1 MKEVQNTPEKNKKE
15 NLRQAAFKYADDEY
29 KRKIQKI
36 LRVVLSKELSVVE
49 TEEPSRFSLDLML
62 SSLETDELRRFYEG
76 FYLVR
81 VARNVALIEV
91 TSIKF
96 SDNQNNDSL
105 VLETRQYTDSELKK
119 KYSELCERGN
129 YHFFLPSN
137 YHLAIP
143 LVMEFTKA
151 NYLGAVL
158 LEDMEPSI
166 SQDERSTALS
176 NRQMEYLLRTARDLG
191 TSFIFT
197 GNNYEYTQTQS
208 HYLKLF
214 KLPLPKQKTLKFLA
228 KAWIEHNDSVL
239 QKLLIFPSGK
249 AEDFVKDEM
258 SEQIS
263 PILLGTTIEEA
274 ISILGNA
281 LSELQEANKGT
292 KCEITE
298 FYNFLSQERKDF
310 LRSKKIEIVEREERK
325 LFGYQELNEHIK
337 TELSIATQLNQFNN
351 GNRVGAVALTL
362 LGAPGTGKTTW
373 AIELG
378 RSLNKPVVFLNI
390 QSMYGSLVG
399 QTERNLKQALNRI
412 KAIENVVVVID
423 EVDKLFKLRAE
434 GSIGNIQDSIRGM
447 LNNFLTEESSN
458 ATVFVFC
465 GNRYTI
471 PSDLTRQGRML
482 GVYYVPYPNREE
494 SWEIF
499 KMHFDKYFSGLSL
512 KANDL
517 YPQTDQIKNLLS
529 DLTGAEIVGFTKQIY
544 SDFIKLKN
552 AVMRRT
558 NDEAFAQK
566 KAIEYITDMELL
578 EQIKSTKVTLVKNSD
593 IVQGLEDDIKQF
605 NILSIRQLETGDA
618 IYDRLEKRVI
628 EKRKQLDFGM
638 SSKEEVKA
646 NKRKGKTKDTI
657 PGIYL

>member
-1 MKEVQNTPEKNKKE
+1 MKEVRNTLKENSQE

-29 KRKIQKI
+29 KKKLQKI
-36 LRVVLSKELSVVE
+36 LHVVLSKELSVVE

-62 SSLETDELRRFYEG
+62 SSLDADELRQFYKG

-81 VARNVALIEV
+81 VTRNVALIEV
-91 TSIKF
+91 TSINF
-96 SDNQNNDSL
+96 SDNQNSNSL
-105 VLETRQYTDSELKK
+105 VLETRQYTDIELKK
-119 KYSELCERGN
+119 KYSELGNQLN

-143 LVMEFTKA
+143 IVMEFTKDG
-151 NYLGAVL
+151 YLGAVL
-158 LEDMEPSI
+158 LEDMEPNI

-176 NRQMEYLLRTARDLG
+176 NRQMEYLLRTARELK

-214 KLPLPKQKTLKFLA
+214 KLPLPKQETLKFLA
-228 KAWIEHNDSVL
+228 KAWIEHKDNVL
-239 QKLLIFPSGK
+239 WNLLIFPSGK
-249 AEDFVKDEM
+249 SEELVKDEM
-258 SEQIS
+258 SKQIA

-281 LSELQEANKGT
+281 LSQLREAKKGE

-310 LRSKKIEIVEREERK
+310 LRSKRIEIVEREERK
-325 LFGYQELNEHIK
+325 LLGYQELNEHIK
-337 TELSIATQLNQFNN
+337 TELSIAAQLNQSNS

-378 RSLNKPVVFLNI
+378 RTLNKPVVFLNI

-423 EVDKLFKLRAE
+423 EVDKIFKLRTE

-499 KMHFDKYFSGLSL
+499 KMYFDKYFSGISL
-512 KANDL
+512 KADNL
-517 YPQTDQIKNLLS
+517 YPQADQIKNLLS

-544 SDFIKLKN
+544 SDFVKLRD
-552 AVMRRT
+552 AVIRRT
-558 NDEAFAQK
+558 NDETLAQK
-566 KAIEYITDMELL
+566 KAIEYITDMEFL
-578 EQIKSTKVTLVKNSD
+578 EQIKTTKLTLVKNSD
-593 IVQGLEDDIKQF
+593 IVQGLENDIKQF
-605 NILSIRQLETGDA
+605 NILSIRQLETGDT
-618 IYDRLEKRVI
+618 IYDRLEKRAI
-628 EKRKQLDFGM
+628 EKQKQLDLGMFG
-638 SSKEEVKA
+638 KEQVKA
-646 NKRKGKTKDTI
+646 DKRKGKTEDKI
-657 PGIYL
+657 QGIYL